1 MVIIRKRGYSRA
13 ALAGNPSDGYHG
25 RTVAMTVHDLWAE
38 IVLYE
43 WDTGDIVLADDD
55 RAGFN
60 SIHDLARDVALHGY
74 YGGIRLI
81 KATIKRFHDYCSEQK
96 LPLHDRNFS
105 IRYQTTI
112 PRQVGL
118 AGSSAIVVA
127 TLRCL
132 MEFYGVAIP
141 LEVQPSLGRISTRRT
156 FTRSTI

>member
-43 WDTGDIVLADDD
+43 WDTVDIVLADDD

-118 AGSSAIVVA
+118 AGSSATSSASPPGSRIGSY
-127 TLRCL
+127 RCTK
-132 MEFYGVAIP
+132 GSSSWTSAA
-141 LEVQPSLGRISTRRT
+141 STNGRSAA
-156 FTRSTI
+156 